1 LRELHHGNRA
11 SSDGRRDRRDR
22 SVEKLGVKSAN
33 QLTFNIQHST
43 LNISKSDKRIAEW
56 LAILTFVACGYF
68 FAGGG
73 WNQNSQFDLTR
84 AIVERHTF
92 AIDSLARNTG
102 DVAVANGHI
111 YSNKSPALSWLAA
124 IPYAALHSIES
135 ARGADPGDATLL
147 TINAWIC
154 SLLCVA
160 LPASLIPPM
169 IFLYARRRGIHA
181 RWAVIVAMS
190 SVLATQVLPYA
201 TMFMLHVPSAALL
214 LYALTTP
221 HRGRAGFAAALATA
235 MNYLCA
241 PALIVFAFID
251 RRALGRYAAGSIAP
265 LAALAAY
272 QYLCFG
278 SIFAISIAHEDSR
291 FLTPGAAMGV
301 FQLPMPGVMYAVT
314 LSPYR
319 GLFFFAPVLLVALFG
334 FRAWWRAERTVCAAS
349 LLVIAAFFAFNI
361 SFNGW
366 EGGFGI
372 GGRYLVPL
380 IPLFAIALLHVRV
393 RTIVY
398 LAAAISFAI
407 NFAAVAVDPQPSA
420 TIPRPLTQYIVPL
433 LLHGHFS
440 PAVPITPPWS
450 AATFTGHT
458 SVNRMT
464 LDEAIVFARH
474 TPDDAASEWASFNI
488 GELAT
493 GPGDARSLIPIAII
507 ILGGTILILR
517 STRITAG

>member
-1 LRELHHGNRA
+1 LN
-11 SSDGRRDRRDR
+11 
-22 SVEKLGVKSAN
+22 
-33 QLTFNIQHST
+33 TFS
-43 LNISKSDKRIAEW
+43 LSKTDKRIAEW
-56 LAILTFVACGYF
+56 LAILTFITCGYF

-102 DVAVANGHI
+102 DVAIVNSHI
-111 YSNKSPALSWLAA
+111 YSNKSPAMSWIAA
-124 IPYAALHSIES
+124 IPYAALYAFETS
-135 ARGADPGDATLL
+135 RGANPGDATLL
-147 TINAWIC
+147 TINCWLC

-160 LPASLIPPM
+160 LPAALIPPI
-169 IFLYARRRGIHA
+169 IFGYARRRGIDA
-181 RWAVIVAMS
+181 RWATIVAVS

-201 TMFMLHVPSAALL
+201 TIFMLHAPSGALL
-214 LYALTTP
+214 VYALTTP

-241 PALIVFAFID
+241 PALIVFAFVE
-251 RRALGRYAAGSIAP
+251 RREIARYVAAAVAP
-265 LAALAAY
+265 LVALAAY
-272 QYLCFG
+272 QYVCFG

-301 FQLPMPGVMYAVT
+301 FQLPTPGIVYAV
-314 LSPYR
+314 LFSPYR
-319 GLFFFAPVLLVALFG
+319 GLFFFAPILLIALFG
-334 FRAWWRAERTVCAAS
+334 FAAWWRAERIACAAA
-349 LLVIAAFFAFNI
+349 LIVIAAFFTFNV

-372 GGRYLVPL
+372 GGRYLVPV
-380 IPLFAIALLHVRV
+380 IPLLMMALLHVRW
-393 RTIVY
+393 RL
-398 LAAAISFAI
+398 LAYAAIALSFAI
-407 NFAAVAVDPQPSA
+407 NFAATAVDPQPSA

-433 LLHGHFS
+433 LITGHFS

-450 AATFTGHT
+450 ASTFTGHT

-464 LDEAIVFARH
+464 LDEAIVFSRH
-474 TPDDAASEWASFNI
+474 APDDSASDWASFNI

-493 GPGDARSLIPIAII
+493 GPGDARSLIPIALI
-507 ILGGTILILR
+507 ILAGGFLIVR
-517 STRITAG
+517 MARQSAAAP

>member
-1 LRELHHGNRA
+1 LEWFAPPWFNH
-11 SSDGRRDRRDR
+11 
-22 SVEKLGVKSAN
+22 
-33 QLTFNIQHST
+33 LTFDIQHST
-43 LNISKSDKRIAEW
+43 LSISKTDKRIAEW
-56 LAILTFVACGYF
+56 LAILTFITCGYF

-102 DVAVANGHI
+102 DVAIANGHI
-111 YSNKSPALSWLAA
+111 YSNKSPAMSWIAA
-124 IPYAALHSIES
+124 IPYAALHAFEIS
-135 ARGADPGDATLL
+135 RGANPGDATLL
-147 TINAWIC
+147 TINAWLC

-160 LPASLIPPM
+160 LPAALIPPM
-169 IFLYARRRGIHA
+169 IFGYARRRGIDA
-181 RWAVIVAMS
+181 RWAAVVAAS

-201 TMFMLHVPSAALL
+201 TIFMLHAPSAALL
-214 LYALTTP
+214 VYALTTP
-221 HRGRAGFAAALATA
+221 HRGRAGFATALATA

-241 PALIVFAFID
+241 PALIVFAFVE
-251 RRALGRYAAGSIAP
+251 RRGIARYAAGAIAP

-278 SIFAISIAHEDSR
+278 SIFAISIAHEDPR
-291 FLTPGAAMGV
+291 FLTPGAPMGV
-301 FQLPMPGVMYAVT
+301 FQLPNPGVIYAVFF
-314 LSPYR
+314 SPYR
-319 GLFFFAPVLLVALFG
+319 GLFFFAPVLFVAFFG
-334 FRAWWRAERTVCAAS
+334 FAAWWRAERITCAAA
-349 LLVIAAFFAFNI
+349 LIVTAAFFTFNV

-372 GGRYLVPL
+372 GGRYLVPV
-380 IPLFAIALLHVRV
+380 IPLMTMALLRVRLRMLAYVAIAL
-393 RTIVY
+393 
-398 LAAAISFAI
+398 SFAI
-407 NFAAVAVDPQPSA
+407 NFAATAVDPQPSA
-420 TIPRPLTQYIVPL
+420 TIPHPLTQYIVPL
-433 LLHGHFS
+433 LITGHFS

-474 TPDDAASEWASFNI
+474 APDDTASDWASFNI

-493 GPGDARSLIPIAII
+493 APGDARSLIPIAII
-507 ILGGTILILR
+507 ILAGGFSIARMARR
-517 STRITAG
+517 SAAAP